1 MKKNLSKSIRLSQEV
16 FDYINQAPGKGFNEK
31 FENIILEAKTGEAER
46 RKTLADLDSRILERQ
61 RYLKELFERYRHLN
75 NFFSRVLH
83 LMHEVD
89 YLEKDLD
96 KAMNEELKNSTQVKE
111 NEV

>member
-31 FENIILEAKTGEAER
+31 FENIILEAKSGEAER
-46 RKTLADLDSRILERQ
+46 RKILADLDERIKEEQ
-61 RYLKELFERYRHLN
+61 RYLKDLFERYRHLN
-75 NFFSRVLH
+75 VFFSRVMH

-89 YLEKDLD
+89 SLEKALD
-96 KAMNEELKNSTQVKE
+96 KAMNLRQSDNEEKE